1 MKYSRYNIF
10 LTIVHILCLFVLSYT
25 LIVKSIFSS
34 TDSLNNHLKEAGLY
48 TDVSDMVK
56 ARISENLNEKFQD
69 KIVERAIAEKVLD
82 AIVTPTFV
90 EKQSQRILPIAAK
103 VVSKPLDIQ
112 DNKVVVDAQKYK
124 QKINSELQNNKD
136 KIPDIIEPAVTT
148 LVGAVPDQLTLV
160 DMQKRPN
167 SILAFLTKA
176 KILYE
181 NISVWNNIA
190 LWVGVITALVL
201 IILNREQLRALFKY
215 LTIAYLVSGAIV
227 LIGSY
232 LFPYLLLLMNTG
244 ENIYLNKMV
253 SDASYYFFA
262 QTRVPSIIYLILGGI
277 FFFLF
282 KWSYVAAL
290 QVQVDKLFH
299 SSQQKKTHKRR

>member
-262 QTRVPSIIYLILGGI
+262 QTRVLSIIYLILGGI